1 MRAFAGTSQLLRLI
15 LKRDR
20 GRLLSWI
27 LALAGI
33 PIVTANAFIE
43 LYATETAR
51 SELIATFGSNPAY
64 SALLGPIYG
73 STIGALTV
81 WRIGVIGS
89 VLIGL
94 MAVLLV
100 IRNTRDEEESGRR
113 ELLGATVVGRH
124 APLTAALVVVMAA
137 GLNIG
142 LLITVGL
149 AALGLEFGG
158 ALGYGAGVGTTSAVF
173 AAVGGIAAQLT
184 NGGGAARGVGVGAL
198 GLAFIL
204 RAAGDAMEIEALGW
218 LSPIGWFTRL
228 RPFSG
233 ERWWVL
239 GLSTAVAAGLGA
251 IAYRLASR
259 RDLGAGVLPV
269 RAGPANAAPRLRGP
283 VALAWRL
290 QRSSLLGWS
299 VGIGLLAAL
308 YGTVADDVG
317 EIFGG
322 NPQLAEVLAALGG
335 TDRLTDTFF
344 SFTGGVLALVAGAYS
359 IRTALRLRAEE
370 EGLRA
375 EAVLATSTTRGRW
388 MASHLLFAFLGAA
401 VMMVLAGLVMGATY
415 GAAIDD
421 VAGQMARVLG
431 ISIIQLPAI
440 WVLTAATAALYGLA
454 PRATVVAWALLLG
467 FLVLGQLGQ
476 ILRFPQWLLNLSPFS
491 HVATSTASEISAVPI
506 AVLLGV
512 VIFLTGLSFSAFR
525 RRDLT
530 AA

>member
-1 MRAFAGTSQLLRLI
+1 MRAFAGTSQLVRLI

-33 PIVTANAFIE
+33 PIVTANAFVE

-64 SALLGPIYG
+64 AALLGPIYG
-73 STIGALTV
+73 SSIGALTV

-100 IRNTRDEEESGRR
+100 VRNTRDEEESGRR

-124 APLTAALVVVMAA
+124 APLTAALAVVMAA
-137 GLNIG
+137 GLIIG

-149 AALGLEFGG
+149 AGLGLESGG
-158 ALGYGAGVGTTSAVF
+158 ALAYGAGVATTSAVF
-173 AAVGGIAAQLT
+173 AALGGVAAQLT
-184 NGGGAARGVGVGAL
+184 SGGGAARGVGVGVL
-198 GLAFIL
+198 GMAFML
-204 RAAGDAMEIEALGW
+204 RAAGDAMEIDTLAW

-239 GLSTAVAAGLGA
+239 GLSSALAIALGA

-269 RAGPANAAPRLRGP
+269 RAGPANAAAGLGSPTG
-283 VALAWRL
+283 LAWRL
-290 QRSSLLGWS
+290 HRGSLLGWS
-299 VGIGLLAAL
+299 IGIGVLAAL

-322 NPQLAEVLAALGG
+322 NPQLAEVLAELGG
-335 TDRLTDTFF
+335 ADRLTDTFF
-344 SFTGGVLALVAGAYS
+344 SFTAGVLALVAGAYS

-370 EGLRA
+370 EGVRA
-375 EAVLATSTTRGRW
+375 EAVLATATARWRW
-388 MASHLLFAFLGAA
+388 MVSHLLFAFWGAA
-401 VMMVLAGLVMGATY
+401 LMLVVAGLIMGATY
-415 GAAIDD
+415 GAAVDD
-421 VAGQMARVLG
+421 LAGQMARVVG
-431 ISIIQLPAI
+431 IAMIQLPAV
-440 WVLTAATAALYGLA
+440 WVLTAATAALYGMA

-467 FLVLGQLGQ
+467 FLVVGQLGQ

-491 HVATSTASEISAVPI
+491 HVATPTPSDISAVPI

-512 VIFLTGLSFSAFR
+512 VVLLTGLGLSGFR
-525 RRDLT
+525 RRDLI